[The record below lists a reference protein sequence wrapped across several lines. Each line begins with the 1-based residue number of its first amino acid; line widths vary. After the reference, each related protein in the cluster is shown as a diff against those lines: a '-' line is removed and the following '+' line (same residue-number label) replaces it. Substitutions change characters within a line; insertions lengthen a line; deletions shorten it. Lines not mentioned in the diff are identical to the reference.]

1 MDFFEGGVVHKHA
14 YVRHAVQRRTRELVV
29 HCAKGETEDARN
41 RSWKQLGMG
50 SGVAFGEREREREEE
65 VSERSERAFWKTRIL
80 AMKCAKWLQ
89 T

>member
-1 MDFFEGGVVHKHA
+1 MHKHA

-41 RSWKQLGMG
+41 GSWKQLGMG
-50 SGVAFGEREREREEE
+50 SGVAFGEREREEE
-65 VSERSERAFWKTRIL
+65 VSERAFWKTRIL